1 MKPWRPADPARA
13 AERSHDSESLT
24 ASVGRL
30 LESLA
35 ECRRERDAARREAD
49 VQRRRADAFLRHT
62 ERLRALLDRRHQP
75 RLRAADPGQLPLN
88 LTSRTAP

>member
-13 AERSHDSESLT
+13 IERDHDPDSLQ

-35 ECRRERDAARREAD
+35 ETRRERDQA
-49 VQRRRADAFLRHT
+49 RADAERQRVRADALLIHV

-88 LTSRTAP
+88 LTSRTDP